1 MADHHEP
8 VPPVLLVGPLNVP
21 VLPVCPVEILAQ
33 QTEAKGMRK
42 VFISNNFSIRAI
54 DGCHLHPVKL
64 GITPINFLVVTIQSE
79 TIGPE
84 HKTQSMIVNVTI
96 LNALL
101 TRQAQSL

>member
-8 VPPVLLVGPLNVP
+8 VSPVLLVGPLDVP

-42 VFISNNFSIRAI
+42 VFISNNFSFRAI
-54 DGCHLHPVKL
+54 DGRHLHSVKL

-84 HKTQSMIVNVTI
+84 HMTQC
-96 LNALL
+96 LL
-101 TRQAQSL
+101 MLLC